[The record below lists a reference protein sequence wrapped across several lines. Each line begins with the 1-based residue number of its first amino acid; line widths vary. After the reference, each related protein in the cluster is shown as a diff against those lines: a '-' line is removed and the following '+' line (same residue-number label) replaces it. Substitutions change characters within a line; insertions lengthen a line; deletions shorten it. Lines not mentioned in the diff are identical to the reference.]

1 MNDPKFKHL
10 SFSQRQRGD
19 LICYKGHIAIYIGN
33 DQIIEASSPRNGVRV
48 HSVYVGYEIR
58 GVLRPFI

>member
-1 MNDPKFKHL
+1 M
-10 SFSQRQRGD
+10 
-19 LICYKGHIAIYIGN
+19 ICYKGHIAIYIGN

-58 GVLRPFI
+58 GVLRPFV

>member
-1 MNDPKFKHL
+1 MTL
-10 SFSQRQRGD
+10 SSSTFLFPSAND

-48 HSVYVGYEIR
+48 HSVYVGYEIK
-58 GVLRPFI
+58 GVLRPFV